1 MKFKGIGYKDQLI
14 LSVRYALATPE
25 ECRSLNSRFGDYG
38 IRYMVYGIESIGLL
52 AKDMNPLC
60 YFRVHGDRKN
70 PDGTVAVSQRGELPR
85 RCCTFTLRSFS

>member
-1 MKFKGIGYKDQLI
+1 VEYKGIGYKDQLI

-38 IRYMVYGIESIGLL
+38 IQDWIYWLL

-85 RCCTFTLRSFS
+85 RCAAPSL